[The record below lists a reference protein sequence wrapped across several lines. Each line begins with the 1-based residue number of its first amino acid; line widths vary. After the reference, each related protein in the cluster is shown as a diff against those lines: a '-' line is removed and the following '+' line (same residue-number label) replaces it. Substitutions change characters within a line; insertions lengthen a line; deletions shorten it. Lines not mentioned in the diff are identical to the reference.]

1 MSSSVTCQLNNK
13 AYKQNL
19 VKKRTRMKIKRIE
32 NRRRTA
38 IPKNNGDWVLEFDQ
52 IFLNFVRWGR
62 QGGVKNL

>member
-38 IPKNNGDWVLEFDQ
+38 IPKTNVDWVVEFDE
-52 IFLNFVRWGR
+52 IFLYFMGCF
-62 QGGVKNL
+62 